1 MPNLRMLFGQLARL
15 WRPAMTLGLM
25 VLVQSACVR
34 YPAPNDAQGVARY
47 VSSVQLT
54 DSVSAATIRNG
65 TPTADPNAPQLHALL
80 GPTALEGGTTELT
93 ATSATPF
100 TRVSVTVPGTGS
112 YWDVTLARPT
122 TVATIRLTFAERLP
136 SANFEV
142 RVAAAEAGAYG
153 LPAVGQ
159 LAALSVADEGR
170 VTLEWD
176 SPADLGVHAVDRTG
190 GDLAW
195 NVERRS
201 QLVACGT
208 AAADRR
214 NAWTGAGLDAP
225 RGEYRV
231 RLSYSSECTRG
242 ATRYTLTANS
252 PDGRA
257 QWFSGIL
264 PGLADRARADEIA
277 LADR

>member
-1 MPNLRMLFGQLARL
+1 MPNVRTLFGQLARL
-15 WRPAMTLGLM
+15 WRPAMTLGL
-25 VLVQSACVR
+25 LVFVQTACVR
-34 YPAPNDAQGVARY
+34 YPAPSDDAGVSRY
-47 VSSVQLT
+47 VSGVQLT
-54 DSVSAATIRNG
+54 DSVSAATIRSG
-65 TPTADPNAPQLHALL
+65 TPTSDPNAPALHAML

-100 TRVSVTVPGTGS
+100 TRVAVTVPGSGS

-136 SANFEV
+136 SASFEV
-142 RVAAAEAGAYG
+142 RVAAADNAAYG
-153 LPAVGQ
+153 IPASGLLTA
-159 LAALSVADEGR
+159 LAVADEGH

-176 SPADLGVHAVDRTG
+176 SPADLGVRAVDRSG
-190 GDLAW
+190 SELSW

-201 QLVACGT
+201 QSVACGT
-208 AAADRR
+208 VTGERK

-225 RGEYRV
+225 PGAYRM
-231 RLSYSSECTRG
+231 RLSYSSECARG
-242 ATRYTLTANS
+242 ATHYTLTANS
-252 PDGRA
+252 PDGRS

-264 PGLADRARADEIA
+264 PGLADRARADEVA

>member
-1 MPNLRMLFGQLARL
+1 MPNVRTLLGQLARL
-15 WRPAMTLGLM
+15 WRPALTLGLVM
-25 VLVQSACVR
+25 LVPTACVR
-34 YPAPNDAQGVARY
+34 YPTPADPSGVARY

-54 DSVSAATIRNG
+54 DSVSAATIRSG
-65 TPTADPNAPQLHALL
+65 TPTADPNAPALHTLL

-100 TRVSVTVPGTGS
+100 SRVAVTVPGSGS

-136 SANFEV
+136 TASFEV
-142 RVAAAEAGAYG
+142 RVAAADNAAYG
-153 LPAVGQ
+153 VPASGTLTA
-159 LAALSVADEGR
+159 LAVADEGH

-176 SPADLGVHAVDRTG
+176 SPAELGVRAVDRTG
-190 GDLAW
+190 GELAW
-195 NVERRS
+195 NVERRT
-201 QLVACGT
+201 QTVACGT
-208 AAADRR
+208 PSGDRK

-225 RGEYRV
+225 PGAYRM
-231 RLSYSSECTRG
+231 RLSFSSECTRG
-242 ATRYTLTANS
+242 ATHYTLTANS

-264 PGLADRARADEIA
+264 PGLADRARADEVA
-277 LADR
+277 LVDR